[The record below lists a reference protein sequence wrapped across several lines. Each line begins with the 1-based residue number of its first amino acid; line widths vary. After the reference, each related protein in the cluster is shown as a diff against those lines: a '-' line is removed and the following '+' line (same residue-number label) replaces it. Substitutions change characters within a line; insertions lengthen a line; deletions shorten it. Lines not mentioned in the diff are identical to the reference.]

1 VSRARAKTPKVATA
15 GWIREAWGVVAF
27 GLAVY
32 LTAALLSYDPTL
44 HWLDQEAQVGVVGLW
59 IGWAAFR
66 AFGHAGYL
74 VPLAL
79 VVWGVSAFYR
89 PLVAASL
96 STLAGVG
103 FGLVALTGLLARL
116 SGPSAGVHLHRGG
129 VLGRA
134 VGTGLRQSVGD
145 VGSLVVLVTL
155 LAVAGL
161 CLTHVSYA
169 GLSRSL
175 AGRLGRLVRRR
186 PRRAPAAAGPIAEGD
201 LPTIAVPAA
210 PRLARPRR
218 PSRRRRSWRSARGR
232 ARPSVRPP
240 GRRPSISPGRARPS
254 SSRPSPS

>member
-1 VSRARAKTPKVATA
+1 MARARAKAQPKAATA

-32 LTAALLSYDPTL
+32 LTAALLSYDPRL

-74 VPLAL
+74 IPVAL
-79 VVWGVSAFYR
+79 VVWGASAFYR
-89 PLVAASL
+89 PLGAASL

-103 FGLVALTGLLARL
+103 FGLVGLTGLLARL
-116 SGPSAGVHLHRGG
+116 SGPSAGVYLHRGG

-134 VGTGLRQSVGD
+134 VGAGLRRSVGD

-175 AGRLGRLVRRR
+175 A
-186 PRRAPAAAGPIAEGD
+186 
-201 LPTIAVPAA
+201 
-210 PRLARPRR
+210 
-218 PSRRRRSWRSARGR
+218 
-232 ARPSVRPP
+232 
-240 GRRPSISPGRARPS
+240 
-254 SSRPSPS
+254 